1 MIYNKNSLGHMRVR
15 LDLVLANIRRSR
27 EALNLSQKEVAD
39 RLNMSQNA
47 YSKLELGYTKLT
59 LQHFLLIADALNVP
73 YKNILE

>member
-1 MIYNKNSLGHMRVR
+1 MRVR
-15 LDLVLANIRRSR
+15 MDLVLANIRRSR
-27 EALNLSQKEVAD
+27 EALHLSQKEVAD